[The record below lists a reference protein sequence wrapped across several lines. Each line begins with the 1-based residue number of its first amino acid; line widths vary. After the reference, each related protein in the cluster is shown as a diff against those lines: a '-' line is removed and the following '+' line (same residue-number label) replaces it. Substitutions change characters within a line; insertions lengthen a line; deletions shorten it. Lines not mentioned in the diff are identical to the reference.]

1 MIPKKHRG
9 ISQKES
15 ENLFKT
21 ARRIPIQ
28 KGFLAMKQTT
38 RAEAR
43 VVVSVSKK
51 AAKSAV
57 KRTFIRRRIQA
68 VLAPVLKELQP
79 VDMLIVWTGAEPPD
93 AQQLEK
99 ELTDA
104 FLKTK
109 LLS

>member
-21 ARRIPIQ
+21 ARRIPLE
-28 KGFLAMKQTT
+28 KGFLATKQTT

-43 VVVSVSKK
+43 VVVSVSKR
-51 AAKSAV
+51 AAKNAV
-57 KRTFIRRRIQA
+57 RRTFIRRRIQA
-68 VLAPVLKELQP
+68 TLSPILKKLEP
-79 VDMLIVWTGAEPPD
+79 ADMLIVWTGAEPPD

-99 ELTDA
+99 ELVDA
-104 FLKTK
+104 FHKTA
-109 LLS
+109 LLP